1 MITESEGSVNQQ
13 FLSYAIGVDE
23 FNHDVRTLLAAP
35 DGILLNPG
43 DIVVSEKGL
52 RYRLLFV
59 RHHCTDEYP
68 EILAIMIALNVT
80 RPDRIMKRI
89 TEEVFDW
96 NVKGEES
103 NDTV

>member
-1 MITESEGSVNQQ
+1 MNRE
-13 FLSYAIGVDE
+13 FLSFAIGVDE
-23 FNHDVRTLLAAP
+23 FNHGVRALLAAP

-68 EILAIMIALNVT
+68 EILAIMIALDVT

-89 TEEVFDW
+89 TEEVFNW
-96 NVKGEES
+96 NVKGEE
-103 NDTV
+103 NDDTV

>member
-1 MITESEGSVNQQ
+1 MKKEY
-13 FLSYAIGVDE
+13 FSYAIGVDSCNE
-23 FNHDVRTLLAAP
+23 DVRVLLAAP
-35 DGILLNPG
+35 DGIVLNPG

-68 EILAIMIALNVT
+68 EILAIMIALDVT

-96 NVKGEES
+96 NREEGAE
-103 NDTV
+103 DDVDG

>member
-1 MITESEGSVNQQ
+1 MITESEDSVNRE
-13 FLSYAIGVDE
+13 FLSFAIGVDE
-23 FNHDVRTLLAAP
+23 FNHDVRALLAAP

-52 RYRLLFV
+52 RYRLMFV

-96 NVKGEES
+96 NVKGEE
-103 NDTV
+103 NDDTV

>member
-1 MITESEGSVNQQ
+1 MITESEDSVNRE
-13 FLSYAIGVDE
+13 FLSFAIGVDE
-23 FNHDVRTLLAAP
+23 FNHGVRALLAAP

-68 EILAIMIALNVT
+68 EILAIMIALDVT

-89 TEEVFDW
+89 TEEIFDW
-96 NVKGEES
+96 NVKGEE
-103 NDTV
+103 NDDTV

>member
-1 MITESEGSVNQQ
+1 MITESEDSVNRE
-13 FLSYAIGVDE
+13 FLSFAIGVDE
-23 FNHDVRTLLAAP
+23 FNHGVRALLAAP
-35 DGILLNPG
+35 DGVLLNPG

-68 EILAIMIALNVT
+68 EILAIMIALDVT

-89 TEEVFDW
+89 TEEVFNW
-96 NVKGEES
+96 NVKGEE
-103 NDTV
+103 NDDTV

>member
-1 MITESEGSVNQQ
+1 MITESEDSVNRE
-13 FLSYAIGVDE
+13 FLSFAIGVDE
-23 FNHDVRTLLAAP
+23 FNHGVRALLAAP

-68 EILAIMIALNVT
+68 EILAIMIALDVT

-89 TEEVFDW
+89 TEEVFNW
-96 NVKGEES
+96 NVKGEE
-103 NDTV
+103 NDDTV